1 MGWLSDKIGRKPIL
15 LVSSIAY
22 GLLSYPAFGYL
33 SGAPDGTRLMIVQ
46 SVSAFLLAMYAGPLC
61 AILAELFP
69 TKVRFT
75 ALSIGYGMS
84 VTLFGGFAP
93 FIAAYLI
100 DRTGNP
106 VSPAYFLIFAAI
118 VSTVTLLIMKDRT
131 NAPLD

>member
-1 MGWLSDKIGRKPIL
+1 
-15 LVSSIAY
+15 
-22 GLLSYPAFGYL
+22 
-33 SGAPDGTRLMIVQ
+33 VQ
-46 SVSAFLLAMYAGPLC
+46 SVSAVLLAMYAGPLC

-93 FIAAYLI
+93 FIAEYLI
-100 DRTGNP
+100 GVTHNP
-106 VSPAYFLIFAAI
+106 VAPAFFLIFAAI
-118 VSTVTLLIMKDRT
+118 VSALTLFRMKDRT